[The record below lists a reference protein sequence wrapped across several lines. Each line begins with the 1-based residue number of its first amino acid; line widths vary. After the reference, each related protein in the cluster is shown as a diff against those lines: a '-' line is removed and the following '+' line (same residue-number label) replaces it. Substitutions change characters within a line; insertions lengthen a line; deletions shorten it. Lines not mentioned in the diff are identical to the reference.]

1 MTVEAQI
8 QDLIDKCNKRMSE
21 DEKMRKEVE
30 ALMKVFNFDLS
41 TERYSMRLENAKIV
55 DFKPEFADNADVVV
69 TTTPEYFEQLMNG
82 DLRPMRAYITK
93 KVTIKGKVQDLM
105 FLKKFF

>member
-8 QDLIDKCNKRMSE
+8 QDLIDKFRKKMSE

-30 ALMKVFNFDLS
+30 PLEKSFNFDLG
-41 TERYSMRLENAKIV
+41 TERYSMKLKNADIT
-55 DFKPEFADNADVVV
+55 DFKPEFEENADVVV
-69 TTTPEYFEQLMNG
+69 TTTPEYFGQLLSG